1 MLLLDAVREVTYKV
15 DRPPYNA
22 KNINQLKEMISKEH
36 IEFPRAINNISDMSK
51 NLIRRMLKANPKER
65 ISWEELFSH
74 EVTRFIE
81 KKMEKELSLT
91 LTMDGSLSE
100 NVCKLYLNQN
110 LVIIHPSEFKKKE
123 EVVDYA
129 VNIVKSKERKDFK
142 GSVYNKHIKE
152 STESV
157 KRGEAK
163 DDGKFSEGMTEDEQL
178 LALIQ
183 DNTYFVLN

>member
-1 MLLLDAVREVTYKV
+1 
-15 DRPPYNA
+15 
-22 KNINQLKEMISKEH
+22 MISKEH

-51 NLIRRMLKANPKER
+51 TLIRRMLKANPKDR
-65 ISWEELFSH
+65 IGWEELFGH
-74 EVTRFIE
+74 EVNHFIE

-110 LVIIHPSEFKKKE
+110 LVIIYPSEVKKKE

-129 VNIVKSKERKDFK
+129 VNLVKENKKKDFK
-142 GSVYNKHIKE
+142 GNVYNHKIKE

-163 DDGKFSEGMTEDEQL
+163 DDGKFAEGLTEDEQM

-183 DNTYFVLN
+183 DNTYFLLN